1 MWESTYELLAK
12 KGIKRPG
19 QSIKL
24 SDYYS
29 ILHEISGDFSGQL
42 NNDKQLSEKKFSDL
56 NSRNSFVWLIS
67 NQSLTQQ
74 NDVNPHTPLKKLVSM
89 TTSSYVHFG
98 NFHRERHYSGTNND
112 WNQGRDF
119 INFLLEHKNLVKDN
133 YLVPTF
139 DHKEVEN
146 ADDWGNSDPRSEWK
160 IYTYS
165 TGKEAYK
172 VNLDLSEVKKQFFEI
187 PSQTRLPFGSVD
199 LFLPHLEKID
209 FKTIISLRK
218 KEGNAFIR
226 YHRYL
231 KDFIEKMEGADDE
244 KKILYAMEE
253 VDDGIR
259 QVEEKFKIIK
269 SSNAFINSS
278 ILVGLASIGLCI
290 FLPEEIAEY
299 IEAVAGGTAGAT
311 ALKYF
316 SSVKESKLKT
326 KDNDFYFPL
335 MLHQKS

>member
-1 MWESTYELLAK
+1 MWESTYELLEE
-12 KGIKRPG
+12 KGIKWPG
-19 QSIKL
+19 QSIKP
-24 SDYYS
+24 SDYDS
-29 ILHEISGDFSGQL
+29 ILYEISGDFSGQH
-42 NNDKQLSEKKFSDL
+42 SENKEFSKNKFSDL
-56 NSRNSFVWLIS
+56 NNHNSFVSLIS
-67 NQSLTQQ
+67 HQSLTQQ
-74 NDVNPHTPLKKLVSM
+74 KGANPYTPLKKLVSM

-98 NFHRERHYSGTNND
+98 NFHRERHYSGHNNN
-112 WNQGRDF
+112 WSQAKDF
-119 INFLLEHKNLVKDN
+119 ISFLLEHKDLVKDN

-139 DHKEVEN
+139 DHKEVDN
-146 ADDWGNSDPRSEWK
+146 ADDWGNSDPITEWK
-160 IYTYS
+160 TYTYS

-172 VNLDLSEVKKQFFEI
+172 INLDLSEVKKQFFEI
-187 PSQTRLPFGSVD
+187 PSQTKLPFGSVD

-218 KEGNAFIR
+218 KEENAFIR
-226 YHRYL
+226 YHSYL
-231 KDFIEKMEGADDE
+231 KDFILKMEGADDE
-244 KKILYAMEE
+244 RKILYAMEE

-290 FLPEEIAEY
+290 FLPEEIVEY

-335 MLHQKS
+335 MLHQKT